1 MGTKSPLNITED
13 AIAYALS
20 QATELSGVTIYK
32 GQSADTLELPSVIVS
47 CEGVSFPSDVP
58 RGYGNYIAQVKVGV
72 FTSIDGATALADHRN
87 VCQIV
92 MSVLDN
98 VVSVKAG
105 FTNYGD
111 ASAYD
116 SLMTSIDTGQ
126 GDRAYMTSLN
136 YNVTIVLSS
145 V

>member
-1 MGTKSPLNITED
+1 MGTKSPINITED
-13 AIAYALS
+13 ACAYALS
-20 QATELSGVTIYK
+20 QASELSGIAIYK
-32 GQSADTLELPSVIVS
+32 GQSAGTMELPSIIVT
-47 CEGVSFPSDVP
+47 CDTLNFPNDIP
-58 RGYGNYIAQVKVGV
+58 RGSGNYVAQVKVGV
-72 FTSIDGATALADHRN
+72 FTSIDGTNALTNHRN
-87 VCQIV
+87 ICQIV

-105 FTNYGD
+105 FTYYGD

-136 YNVTIVLSS
+136 YNVTLVLSA

>member
-1 MGTKSPLNITED
+1 MGTKSPINITED
-13 AIAYALS
+13 ACAYALA
-20 QATELSGVTIYK
+20 QAPELSSIAIYK
-32 GQSADTLELPSVIVS
+32 GQSASTMELPSIIVT
-47 CEGVSFPSDVP
+47 CESLNFPSDVP
-58 RGYGNYIAQVKVGV
+58 RGYGNYVASLKVGV

-98 VVSVKAG
+98 VVSIKGG

-111 ASAYD
+111 ATAYD
-116 SLMTSIDTGQ
+116 SLMTGIDTGQ
-126 GDRAYMTSLN
+126 GDRAYMTSLS
-136 YNVTIVLSS
+136 YNITLVLSA

>member
-20 QATELSGVTIYK
+20 QAPELSGITIYK
-32 GQSADTLELPSVIVS
+32 GQSANTMELPSIIVA
-47 CEGVSFPSDVP
+47 CENLNYPNDVP

-116 SLMTSIDTGQ
+116 SLMTSIESGQ
-126 GDRAYMTSLN
+126 GDRAFMSSLN
-136 YNVTIVLSS
+136 YNITLVLSA